1 MELMRAKCGL
11 IETKEEDASLIQDLL
26 ALMHLHHVDYPLFF
40 RALGLFHAGAASL
53 NEPLR
58 DFFVDREAF
67 EQWAYRYANRLRA
80 EGSRDD
86 DRLVRMH
93 RVNPKYVLRNYLAQT
108 AIEKAQ
114 QKDFSEIDRLLTL
127 LHNPYS
133 DHPGMDAYAAP
144 PPNWGKHLAVSC
156 SS

>member
-1 MELMRAKCGL
+1 
-11 IETKEEDASLIQDLL
+11 
-26 ALMHLHHVDYPLFF
+26 
-40 RALGLFHAGAASL
+40 
-53 NEPLR
+53 LR
-58 DFFVDREAF
+58 E
-67 EQWAYRYANRLRA
+67 

-86 DRLVRMH
+86 ERLARMNH
-93 RVNPKYVLRNYLAQT
+93 VNPKYVLRNYLAQT

-127 LHNPYS
+127 LQNPYS
-133 DHPGMDAYAAP
+133 DQPGLAAYAAP